1 VQRPSLLVSEAATA
15 RVAGVAGAVVRWLA
29 ASAAVALVAL
39 PVVAEQAVEEVSFND
54 SMGTLPVRVSLCH
67 QGRSTLATG
76 VLGDVHY
83 DRTGAFGLGIRARAT
98 EPPRAGGTLASYVDP
113 RFVRANLQFIED
125 PDAAVASY
133 AAEFGSRIRDRIG
146 RVATSVGLV
155 GGLVVT
161 VLLSSGAPTTDR
173 RRRLVLAGLLAG
185 SLVASS
191 GAAVLLFERWPC
203 NSEPNPGFAFPDV
216 PGLAFSSPQTL
227 ELARQIRP
235 FIEKNRTRIESRAQ
249 EYEAAATASFA
260 TALGDRL
267 AGLTPRAGEVIVI
280 AEADP
285 QGGYVGTR
293 VRTALEDD
301 LVGALGED
309 AIAFRTISGDIT
321 SNGTIAEADYV
332 ALEAAVGGDLPVV
345 AVAGDHDSEAT
356 EQQMEGNDMQVPDLD
371 TVEVAGLRVSGA
383 NDVEHKALFGALVS
397 NEAGMSEEELGA
409 SLRDEVS
416 ADEAGIVLLHQP
428 DAAAGYLGVDMD
440 RIRALAGGSRIAPYD
455 DGIPDL
461 PPGTVSIGHLHDLDG
476 PWVVWNTG
484 TDPVTWTVVDQLGT
498 AGGMEERPTFNRF
511 STPISVPLKTLSF
524 RLQYV
529 DTETD
534 LQTGFA
540 TVTCSTDGQCTISE
554 RTDVGLPLP

>member
-1 VQRPSLLVSEAATA
+1 VPVFRPSATMLRAALTYLGCA
-15 RVAGVAGAVVRWLA
+15 VAVVVVVLPLA
-29 ASAAVALVAL
+29 L
-39 PVVAEQAVEEVSFND
+39 EQAVERVSFD
-54 SMGTLPVRVSLCH
+54 EQLGTVPVQLSLTH
-67 QGRSTLATG
+67 NGRSSLATG
-76 VLGDVHY
+76 ILGDVYY
-83 DRTGAFGLGIRARAT
+83 DQTGAFDIGVRAQVT
-98 EPPRAGGTLASYVDP
+98 GPPVAGGTLASYADP
-113 RFVRANLQFIED
+113 AFIRANLYFVDNPESVV
-125 PDAAVASY
+125 AAYTREFRRAIIAQVLTLVVPIGLAGGAIVLLLMRR
-133 AAEFGSRIRDRIG
+133 AARDSAAGVRRG
-146 RVATSVGLV
+146 RV
-155 GGLVVT
+155 
-161 VLLSSGAPTTDR
+161 
-173 RRRLVLAGLLAG
+173 
-185 SLVASS
+185 LVAATVTGVLVS
-191 GAAVLLFERWPC
+191 AATGVLLFQRWSDSTEVTTSYPL
-203 NSEPNPGFAFPDV
+203 PDFPKISF
-216 PGLAFSSPQTL
+216 GSPQTL

-356 EQQMEGNDMQVPDLD
+356 EQQMEANDMQVPDLD
-371 TVEVAGLRVSGA
+371 TVEVAGLRASGA

-397 NEAGMSEEELGA
+397 NESGMSEEELGA

-440 RIRALAGGSRIAPYD
+440 RIRALEGGSRIAPYD